1 MIANE
6 IANSPRLLFLGAGA
20 SKPLGKMLM
29 GEFVEY
35 LTKQVSN
42 ERYADLLR
50 AICREK
56 PDLEFLIEQLEEIS
70 TKRYFGDVH
79 TFRRGDG
86 EIFNFP
92 AMSSEIA
99 SLATLANS
107 ALEWVKREVYH
118 HYRNLETP
126 ARIDLLDGIINS
138 MGTVSG
144 CMVVFT
150 TNYDPSIETLCRS
163 KGWLL
168 VDGFGHDAHSQ
179 EYSWNRSVFDEFKS
193 SGEPTVVLFKIHGS
207 TNWISDSKRIVK
219 SVSIYAAEVDDG
231 YQNVMI
237 YPATRKVA
245 ISEPYF
251 TCYDYLGKCLS
262 HAEFCLV
269 VGYSFRDDDVLTRF
283 RAAAIANENLQVA
296 ILDPNAST
304 ICKKVGK
311 YGINTLPIIGSLG
324 DNPSA
329 YYAEISDVLSGR
341 AKLRTSLRRRS
352 SNAGAVTPSAS

>member
-6 IANSPRLLFLGAGA
+6 IVESPRLLFLGAGA

-29 GEFVEY
+29 GEFVEH

-50 AICREK
+50 AICQEK

-70 TKRYFGDVH
+70 TKRYFGNVH
-79 TFRRGDG
+79 TYQRGDG
-86 EIFNFP
+86 GRSSFQ
-92 AMSSEIA
+92 AMSSLA
-99 SLATLANS
+99 ALATLANS
-107 ALEWVKREVYH
+107 ALEWVKREVYR
-118 HYRNLETP
+118 HYSNLETP
-126 ARIDLLDGIINS
+126 QRVDLLGGIIDRIS
-138 MGTVSG
+138 TTPG
-144 CMVVFT
+144 CVVVFT
-150 TNYDPSIETLCRS
+150 TNYDPSIETLRSS
-163 KGWLL
+163 KGWRL
-168 VDGFGHDAHSQ
+168 VDGFGHDAWRQ

-219 SVSIYAAEVDDG
+219 SVSIRAAEVEDG

-269 VGYSFRDDDVLTRF
+269 VGYSFRDYDVLMRF
-283 RAAAIANENLQVA
+283 RAAAIANEKLQVA

-304 ICKKVGK
+304 ICKEVGK
-311 YGINTLPIIGSLG
+311 YGINALPIVGSLG

-341 AKLRTSLRRRS
+341 AKLQTSLRRRR
-352 SNAGAVTPSAS
+352 SNAGAVTPAAS

>member
-6 IANSPRLLFLGAGA
+6 IADSPRLLFLGAGA

-42 ERYADLLR
+42 ERFADLLR

-70 TKRYFGDVH
+70 SKRYFGDIH

-99 SLATLANS
+99 SLAALANS
-107 ALEWVKREVYH
+107 ALERVKREVYH

-126 ARIDLLDGIINS
+126 ARIDLLDGIIRCL
-138 MGTVSG
+138 GTPPG
-144 CMVVFT
+144 CTVIFT
-150 TNYDPSIETLCRS
+150 TNYDPSIETLCRN
-163 KGWLL
+163 KGWRL
-168 VDGFGHDAHSQ
+168 VDGFENDPRLHQ
-179 EYSWNRSVFDEFKS
+179 YSWNRSAFDTFTS
-193 SGEPTVVLFKIHGS
+193 TSEPTIVLFKIHGS
-207 TNWISDSKRIVK
+207 TNWIWDDERLVY
-219 SVSIYAAEVDDG
+219 SVPIHATEAEDG
-231 YQNVMI
+231 YQNAMI
-237 YPATRKVA
+237 YPATKKVA
-245 ISEPYF
+245 ILEPYF

-269 VGYSFRDDDVLTRF
+269 VGYSFRDYDVLMRF
-283 RAAAIANENLQVA
+283 RAAAISNQKLRVA
-296 ILDPNAST
+296 VLDPNAQKLCDE
-304 ICKKVGK
+304 IKQ
-311 YGINTLPIIGSLG
+311 YGINASPINASLG
-324 DNPSA
+324 DKPDA
-329 YYAEISDVLSGR
+329 YETAINEMLNS
-341 AKLRTSLRRRS
+341 RTRTRIPLI
-352 SNAGAVTPSAS
+352 